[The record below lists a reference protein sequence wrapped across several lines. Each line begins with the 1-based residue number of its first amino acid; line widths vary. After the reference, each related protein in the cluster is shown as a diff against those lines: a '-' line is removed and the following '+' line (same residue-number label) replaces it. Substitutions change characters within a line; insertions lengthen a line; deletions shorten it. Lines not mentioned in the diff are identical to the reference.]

1 MLDHCVNVHTASISG
16 HYTGVDAAIS
26 HCCVLLLWQL
36 LGMVSDGIALGWE
49 GSEGRAYSSK

>member
-1 MLDHCVNVHTASISG
+1 MNVRTASISG

-26 HCCVLLLWQL
+26 HCCALLLWQL